1 MHHSTRFLLAISLC
15 TLLACQGKK
24 DLNKK
29 SDGPPP
35 PAAVDV
41 IIASPQSASSSIWLN
56 GTVIANEQ
64 VVLHAEVSGKLT
76 QLNLM
81 DGATVTKGTMLA
93 RVNDADLQAQ
103 KKKIESQFELA
114 QKTEKRLR
122 QLLQIQGINQSEY
135 DAALNQLNSTEA
147 DLALIQAQIEKTK
160 LVAPFNGKIGLRMVS
175 PGAYITPATELAT
188 LVDVGPAKLDFV
200 VPQEY
205 VSLTQTG
212 KTIQVS
218 SADETL
224 RTTARI
230 IALESAINSN
240 TGNLKVR
247 AQLSDRTFMPGN
259 FVKVELPIA
268 DNEKK
273 FLVPTS
279 AIIPEA
285 DSKKLVLVKN
295 GKAQFVSVKTGMRT
309 PEAVEIKEGIQPG
322 DTIVVSGLLFVK
334 PDAKLKIRSVKSN
347 P

>member
-1 MHHSTRFLLAISLC
+1 MHHSTRLLLIISLC
-15 TLLACQGKK
+15 TLFACQGKK

-29 SDGPPP
+29 NDGPPP

-41 IIASPQSASSSIWLN
+41 IVASSQSASSSIWLN
-56 GTVIANEQ
+56 GTVLANEQ
-64 VVLHAEVSGKLT
+64 VVLHAEVSGKIT
-76 QLNLM
+76 QLNLT
-81 DGATVTKGTMLA
+81 DGATVSKGTLLA

-103 KKKIESQFELA
+103 KKKIESQFEFA

-147 DLALIQAQIEKTK
+147 DLELIQAQIEKTK
-160 LVAPFNGKIGLRMVS
+160 LVAPFNGRVGLRMVS

-188 LVDVGPAKLDFV
+188 LVDAGPAKLDFV

-205 VSLTQTG
+205 VSLIQTG
-212 KTIQVS
+212 KTIIIS
-218 SADETL
+218 SADEKL
-224 RTTARI
+224 RSNARI

-247 AQLSDRTFMPGN
+247 AQLSDKTFMPGN
-259 FVKVELPIA
+259 FVKVELPTTE
-268 DNEKK
+268 NEKK
-273 FLVPTS
+273 FLVPTT

-285 DSKKLVLVKN
+285 DSKKIVLVKN

-309 PEAVEIKEGIQPG
+309 PDAVEILEGIQPG
-322 DTIVVSGLLFVK
+322 DTIVVTGLLFVK
-334 PDAKLKIRSVKSN
+334 PDANLKVRSVKSN